1 VQVAAI
7 ALVQVLGLA
16 TWFSAAAVVGQLASV
31 WSITATEAAW
41 LTASTQVGF
50 VLGAL
55 ASAAAN
61 LLDRV
66 PPQRLLALSA
76 TGAGIANLLLAWV
89 ADGLAPAVVLRFLTG
104 ALLAG
109 VYPVGLKL
117 MTTWAPTSSRGR
129 LIGLLIAALTLGSA
143 LPHLLGSFDGDWR
156 VVVSAASASSFLAA
170 IVSILVIREGP
181 QSGSARFV
189 PDWRFMIR
197 MFRDREQR
205 LVNFAYAG
213 HMWELYA
220 LWAWG
225 PVWAVLIAPS
235 AGRNGDVGLP
245 AFVAIGVAGVVGCVV
260 GGWTSER
267 YERARTAAV
276 ALAVSSGCCL
286 LSPIGAHLPPLVLFV
301 FAAVWGAAVIADS
314 GVYST
319 LLSELVDARY
329 TGTALTAQMAFGYLV
344 TTVTMQLVPLTASAA
359 GWPLAL
365 IVLAPGPI
373 AGLIFVA
380 RFSSLQARQRVVSP

>member
-16 TWFSAAAVVGQLASV
+16 TWFSAAAVVGELERV

-61 LLDRV
+61 LSDRF
-66 PPQRLLALSA
+66 PPQRLLAFSA
-76 TGAGIANLLLAWV
+76 AAAGITNLLLAWV
-89 ADGLAPAVVLRFLTG
+89 AHGLAPAVVLRFLTG
-104 ALLAG
+104 VFLAG

-156 VVVSAASASSFLAA
+156 VVVSAASASSLLAA
-170 IVSILVIREGP
+170 IVSTLVIREGP
-181 QSGSARFV
+181 QSGSAPFV

-197 MFRDREQR
+197 MLRDRQQR

-225 PVWAVLIAPS
+225 PVWALLIAPD
-235 AGRNGDVGLP
+235 AGRNGMGLP
-245 AFVAIGVAGVVGCVV
+245 TFLAIGVAGVVGCLV
-260 GGWTSER
+260 GGWTSDR
-267 YERARTAAV
+267 YGRALTATV

-286 LSPIGAHLPPLVLFV
+286 SSPVAAHFSPLVLFA
-301 FAAVWGAAVIADS
+301 FAATWGAAVIADS

-319 LLSELVDARY
+319 LLSELVDSRY
-329 TGTALTAQMAFGYLV
+329 IGTALTAQMAIGYLV
-344 TTVTMQLVPLTASAA
+344 TTVSMQLVPLAASAA
-359 GWPLAL
+359 GWPSAL
-365 IVLAPGPI
+365 IVLAAGPI

-380 RFSSLQARQRVVSP
+380 RFSSLHARKAAVSA